1 MCENPNCKYKY
12 QCNCKD
18 CSCSPHTDGEEGL
31 CKCCQARA
39 ARKNISNLGTIEK
52 NNGDN

>member
-31 CKCCQARA
+31 CKCC
-39 ARKNISNLGTIEK
+39 KNISTGRVPRVAGTIEK
-52 NNGDN
+52 NNDN